1 MFSRLFRLLR
11 KHRIWLLLI
20 VCTAVFGIT
29 LYNVVRP
36 PPEEILDLSP
46 PKLPSNRPPSVLP
59 EHGGEAVTT
68 AVSTSEPRHDVTI
81 SVHPKRTNEEK
92 GEGWGGGEESMV
104 AEILRFRVEGSV
116 YCEIIMPSRWSGY
129 AQLAL
134 ACVATPMASCAV
146 FVIRFEGIKLSLV
159 YQTCFS
165 NSCT

>member
-92 GEGWGGGEESMV
+92 GEGWGGGRKVWS
-104 AEILRFRVEGSV
+104 LRYCVSV
-116 YCEIIMPSRWSGY
+116 SKEVCIVRS
-129 AQLAL
+129 
-134 ACVATPMASCAV
+134 
-146 FVIRFEGIKLSLV
+146 
-159 YQTCFS
+159 
-165 NSCT
+165 